1 MVEGVSEGL
10 GRGFDLLDTHGRSSF
25 MTDVEAENDL
35 RFSLFIRHMP
45 SASVTKGLNAALV
58 VVPLMSLD
66 EALLAP
72 RSMRCCNGRQR
83 AMSRS
88 DGFQCGFRSESGSTN
103 YDTTRIPELP
113 LCHIALSTLIF
124 NALLD

>member
-1 MVEGVSEGL
+1 
-10 GRGFDLLDTHGRSSF
+10 
-25 MTDVEAENDL
+25 MTDVDAENGI

-58 VVPLMSLD
+58 LVPRMSLD
-66 EALLAP
+66 KALLAP
-72 RSMRCCNGRQR
+72 RSMRCCNGRPR

-88 DGFQCGFRSESGSTN
+88 DGFQRGFRSESGSAN

-113 LCHIALSTLIF
+113 LYHIALSTLIF

>member
-10 GRGFDLLDTHGRSSF
+10 GRSFDLLDTHGRFSF
-25 MTDVEAENDL
+25 MMDVAAENGI

-58 VVPLMSLD
+58 LVPLMSLD

-72 RSMRCCNGRQR
+72 RSMRCCHGRPR

-103 YDTTRIPELP
+103 YDTTRIPELS
-113 LCHIALSTLIF
+113 LWHIALSTLIF
-124 NALLD
+124 KALLD